1 MYIKRIRDL
10 REDNDL
16 TQTELGNILHIS
28 QRTYSHY
35 EMGTRDIPI
44 ELLVQLAH
52 FYNTSVDYLL
62 GETNE
67 KKPYK

>member
-52 FYNTSVDYLL
+52 FYNTSVDYIL
-62 GETNE
+62 GETDE
-67 KKPYK
+67 KRPYK